1 MLIGANACGP
11 GRLGYFRPEGQG
23 ALVNGKDI
31 GKARMLASMPACLL
45 SVLGQHVHAGGG
57 A

>member
-31 GKARMLASMPACLL
+31 GKARILASMPACLL